1 MVAIIIGT
9 HGKLSQELLR
19 ASEMIYGKQNNITTI
34 DFEPEEGTHSL
45 KIKYEEALRRL
56 DISKGVLILV
66 DLFGGSPYNVVINMA
81 MDREEIQV
89 ITGVNLPMIL
99 GVYSLREK
107 GELKE
112 LVEVAQSSGKL
123 GIIPFKRNSEFSSE
137 EDFE

>member
-34 DFEPEEGTHSL
+34 DFEPEEGTNSL

-66 DLFGGSPYNVVINMA
+66 DLFGGSPYNVAINMA
-81 MDREEIQV
+81 MNREEIQV

-107 GELKE
+107 GKFKE

-123 GIIPFKRNSEFSSE
+123 GIIPFKRNNEFLGE